1 MLAASGI
8 VLGGVF
14 AFVAIGEYDMLK
26 KALLVSA
33 AMVAAAAFA
42 PSAAFAGVIA
52 SGSSTAVAPSGLSPL
67 IDFTSPFAGD
77 VAVTITDCCIVG
89 DYYKTWVDGV
99 VIGTTPI
106 VVVEGPTYSSGTFS
120 ALVTA
125 GVNTLQVQDLLTLP
139 GGVFPDGSSILP
151 AGFSYSVATPEPSTW
166 AMMLLGFAGLG
177 FAAYRK
183 ARPAVSVA

>member
-1 MLAASGI
+1 LAASGI

-14 AFVAIGEYDMLK
+14 AFLAIGEYDMLK

-52 SGSSTAVAPSGLSPL
+52 SGSSTSVAPSGYSPV
-67 IDFTSPFAGD
+67 IDFTSPFTGKVD
-77 VAVTITDCCIVG
+77 VTITDCCITG

-99 VIGTTPI
+99 VVGTTPI
-106 VVVEGPTYSSGTFS
+106 VPVEGPTLSSGTFS

-125 GVNTLQVQDLLTLP
+125 GTDTLQVQDLLSLTLTT
-139 GGVFPDGSSILP
+139 FPNGASVLP
-151 AGFSYSVATPEPSTW
+151 AGFSYSIATPEPSTW